1 MRYILGLCAVAIIL
15 VIVFTALDPVT
26 QQRRQT
32 AAYVERERLALQ
44 MEQERRTAEILAP
57 LTVVASA
64 AWQVLPL
71 VIIGA
76 LGALAFDAYRGRRQ
90 VVKYGG
96 LPVSRRVV
104 EADPDLTRATI
115 YGHQRAQIERA
126 RNVGTPER
134 LSVNYGPKFATSNT
148 SAAPALVDQVAH
160 LPTSE
165 VPTFAHLLAT
175 HEIGPHKPLILGY
188 AVDTG
193 EPIRGTLETVS
204 TGAIA
209 GLSGG
214 GKSTTTRG
222 LFGQCALQ
230 GVRFVLGDP
239 HGAAGGEAGQR
250 TLAQTLAP
258 LQRAFLCDVAIDRRA
273 ILAAVQLVGSELER
287 RKHGAPQPYPILL
300 ALDEFSSLMRADD
313 DIART
318 VAMVLESI
326 ATEGNK
332 FQIHS
337 WLLGHQWQPSRSG
350 GTELRSVLQSAYLH
364 RMRPDTARAVTGLR
378 SDDVPDIARL
388 EPGTAYFYATSGRL
402 QKVRIPN
409 TTSADLELVA
419 QRLDLIVQSPGT
431 RADVVLSPEEARIVE
446 LFRAGNDAAAIA
458 RIIDEKAITGGRM
471 QQRSA
476 EVQAVLRKVI

>member
-1 MRYILGLCAVAIIL
+1 MRYIIGLCALAIIL
-15 VIVFTALDPVT
+15 VIAFTALDPAT

-32 AAYVERERLALQ
+32 AAYVERERLALRL
-44 MEQERRTAEILAP
+44 EQERRTAEILAP
-57 LTVVASA
+57 ITIVASA
-64 AWQVLPL
+64 AWQLLPL

-90 VVKYGG
+90 VVKYAG

-115 YGHQRAQIERA
+115 YGHQHAQIERA

-134 LSVNYGPKFATSNT
+134 LSVNYGPKLATT
-148 SAAPALVDQVAH
+148 HTPAPLALVDQVEH
-160 LPTSE
+160 LLTSD
-165 VPTFAHLLAT
+165 VPTFAQLLAT
-175 HEIGPHKPLILGY
+175 HEIGPHKPLVLGY
-188 AVDTG
+188 DMDTG
-193 EPIRGTLETVS
+193 APLRGTLQTVS

-258 LQRAFLCDVAIDRRA
+258 LQRSFLCDVAIDRRA

-287 RKHGAPQPYPILL
+287 RKRGAPQPYPILL
-300 ALDEFSSLMRADD
+300 ALDEFSNLMRPDD
-313 DIART
+313 DVARS
-318 VAMVLESI
+318 VAAVLESV

-332 FQIHS
+332 FGVFA
-337 WLLGHQWQPSRSG
+337 WVLGHQWQATRSG

-378 SDDVPDIARL
+378 SADVPDIARL
-388 EPGTAYFYATSGRL
+388 QPGEAYFFSSSGRL
-402 QKVRIPN
+402 QRVRIPN
-409 TTSADLELVA
+409 TTSADLEVVA
-419 QRLDLIVQSPGT
+419 QRFEVVAHSSGT
-431 RADVVLSPEEARIVE
+431 RADVVLSADETRIIE
-446 LFRAGNDAAAIA
+446 LFRAGNDTAAIA
-458 RIIDEKAITGGRM
+458 RIIDPKATTGGRM

-476 EVQAVLRKVI
+476 EVQAVLRKVL